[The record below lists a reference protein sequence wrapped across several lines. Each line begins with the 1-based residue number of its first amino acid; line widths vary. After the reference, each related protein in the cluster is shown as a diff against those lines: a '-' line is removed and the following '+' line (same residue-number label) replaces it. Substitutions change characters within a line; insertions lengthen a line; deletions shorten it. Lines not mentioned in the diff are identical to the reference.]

1 MIQNKIVNDEA
12 RDQLRDQGT
21 ATLKTKIKKLKQ
33 RKRTGKKNMENDRPI
48 EWKDSKDSKKRNND
62 LPNRRSGYKTVL
74 SVILFIEDAMRVLS
88 NYWKTHHLKNQSNI

>member
-33 RKRTGKKNMENDRPI
+33 RKRTGKKNMENDRSI
-48 EWKDSKDSKKRNND
+48 EWKDSKDSKK
-62 LPNRRSGYKTVL
+62 GTMTFQTGGQVTKQ
-74 SVILFIEDAMRVLS
+74 
-88 NYWKTHHLKNQSNI
+88 YWV